1 MIFLY
6 DIYEINFDYQLD
18 EESVEENLLES
29 IEGLSHILGDDN
41 LGENDELKLNVTQK
55 NLCSNQIY

>member
-1 MIFLY
+1 MILY

-29 IEGLSHILGDDN
+29 IQGLSHILGDDN

-55 NLCSNQIY
+55 LMF